1 MEYIFENTFL
11 QIEME
16 VKAAIDGHK
25 LLNVGGT
32 EQFRTSVPAGSG
44 QKGKQ
49 GDLRGDSGVGGD
61 LGQ

>member
-1 MEYIFENTFL
+1 MEI
-11 QIEME
+11 
-16 VKAAIDGHK
+16 KAAIDGHK

-44 QKGKQ
+44 QKGKE
-49 GDLRGDSGVGGD
+49 GDLRGDSGVGVD